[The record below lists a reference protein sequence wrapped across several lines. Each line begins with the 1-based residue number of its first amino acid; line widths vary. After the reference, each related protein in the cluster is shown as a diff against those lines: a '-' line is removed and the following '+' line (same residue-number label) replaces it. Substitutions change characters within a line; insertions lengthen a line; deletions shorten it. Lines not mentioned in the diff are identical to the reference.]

1 MSTMARS
8 DKKRMTSKAGPI
20 SDASREAVPAEE
32 SSQSAGD
39 NVPLLMSHQ
48 GPILQISV
56 VPNARRTEFAGWHAG
71 RLRIRL
77 AAPPMDGLANT
88 ALLQWLAGELHV
100 PRSAVTLLRGAS
112 GRVKQVLVAV
122 EFGEIHRWL
131 KGLSAR
137 TDMTRRSN

>member
-1 MSTMARS
+1 MAGS
-8 DKKRMTSKAGPI
+8 GKKRMTPKAGPI
-20 SDASREAVPAEE
+20 GDASREAVPAEV

-39 NVPLLMSHQ
+39 NVPLLMSRQ

-77 AAPPMDGLANT
+77 AAPPADGLANT

-100 PRSAVTLLRGAS
+100 PRSSVTLLRGAS
-112 GRVKQVLVAV
+112 GRVKQVVIAVASADV
-122 EFGEIHRWL
+122 QRWL
-131 KGLSAR
+131 KGLPAS
-137 TDMTRRSN
+137 TGMTRGFN